1 MLEEFLGS
9 IGIEQEEFAQ
19 LCQSAISEKSQFSVV
34 FHQIMSVE
42 DFPTFKVARN
52 FIFYSGATINRNV
65 LQTMMYKRNAQLNL
79 ETIHKVLR
87 GSARLGHK

>member
-1 MLEEFLGS
+1 LLEEFLGS

-42 DFPTFKVARN
+42 DFPTFKV
-52 FIFYSGATINRNV
+52 IHELLYT
-65 LQTMMYKRNAQLNL
+65 QTQLL
-79 ETIHKVLR
+79 TEMCCR
-87 GSARLGHK
+87 R